1 MLSFQLDFKYNKA
14 QTILLRYLE
23 TPVPNDQL
31 LKMAK
36 TALLVSKRYF
46 LKLDGWW
53 TWTRS

>member
-53 TWTRS
+53 IWTRS

>member
-23 TPVPNDQL
+23 TPVPNDKL

-46 LKLDGWW
+46 LKLDGWC